1 MGVLRVTGWE
11 KDVPFPPVVSPCD
24 WGHRM
29 AERPNSHIQ
38 QWEET
43 SENHAAKP
51 PGDTGRE
58 RQKFLGATRWLTIW
72 WFPETWKALLGWLRG
87 NTQASVNQSKPKWK
101 EEKVTGKKAEASAE
115 QYIREAVAWEE
126 CSLFCFNHYEP
137 DMVDGSCLAAGGCPC
152 GLILSVCPPSS
163 HGSLSVARALMAFT
177 CLICAHRILVG
188 IVLICKKKK
197 KKGET
202 LTHSS
207 GRYFGRSE
215 QWGVWNTP
223 EGNPGQHS
231 SVASRAV
238 AFWMR
243 VPVRKEKWGQGWVG
257 VGGARDSKSLNKPQ
271 KCHGL
276 GAGWKRISRH
286 ETIRVWFFSF
296 CILRPSLVL
305 SALHSLGNHNL
316 GRKNHFNYLVYALYL
331 SDCFYQSLESA
342 REITKNQ

>member
-11 KDVPFPPVVSPCD
+11 KDLPFSPVVSPCD

-29 AERPNSHIQ
+29 AEWPNSHIQ

-58 RQKFLGATRWLTIW
+58 RQRFLGATRWLTIW
-72 WFPETWKALLGWLRG
+72 WFPQTWKALLGWFKG

-163 HGSLSVARALMAFT
+163 HGSLSVAGALMAFT

-197 KKGET
+197 KKKERRDPHPFKSQI
-202 LTHSS
+202 LWAQWAV
-207 GRYFGRSE
+207 GR
-215 QWGVWNTP
+215 
-223 EGNPGQHS
+223 
-231 SVASRAV
+231 
-238 AFWMR
+238 
-243 VPVRKEKWGQGWVG
+243 
-257 VGGARDSKSLNKPQ
+257 
-271 KCHGL
+271 
-276 GAGWKRISRH
+276 
-286 ETIRVWFFSF
+286 
-296 CILRPSLVL
+296 
-305 SALHSLGNHNL
+305 
-316 GRKNHFNYLVYALYL
+316 
-331 SDCFYQSLESA
+331 LEHT
-342 REITKNQ
+342 RG

>member
-1 MGVLRVTGWE
+1 MERRESDREEGWGIRRTIY
-11 KDVPFPPVVSPCD
+11 P
-24 WGHRM
+24 GGGGLGRM
-29 AERPNSHIQ
+29 
-38 QWEET
+38 
-43 SENHAAKP
+43 
-51 PGDTGRE
+51 
-58 RQKFLGATRWLTIW
+58 
-72 WFPETWKALLGWLRG
+72 
-87 NTQASVNQSKPKWK
+87 
-101 EEKVTGKKAEASAE
+101 
-115 QYIREAVAWEE
+115 
-126 CSLFCFNHYEP
+126 
-137 DMVDGSCLAAGGCPC
+137 
-152 GLILSVCPPSS
+152 LSVLLQPLWAWHGGRKLSCCGWMPLWPDPFCVPPILTWESFCGKSPNGFYVSDLCPQNIGWHSP
-163 HGSLSVARALMAFT
+163 HLP
-177 CLICAHRILVG
+177 
-188 IVLICKKKK
+188 KKKK